1 MSHSLLRGSRCLL
14 FLLRCPTIDELGCFS
29 KSSSLAISSLTL
41 QGGEL
46 YELALVACHPTSSL
60 HLVFG
65 SLQSDCAVWQDNL
78 EDSSPNEFSERGV
91 SATAP
96 HHRVAAMPPPR
107 RKRKAASYEPR
118 RRSPSR
124 LEFRATVDGAWY
136 EARVAVQCGALRV
149 MYEEFLEEQDE
160 WYDPAGLA
168 TSSAWDVVKLRARF
182 RVPSTPLEDTQ
193 CRDLQAG
200 ARLCVSCSLDGGDL
214 KFYDAILDSVYPA
227 AHEIVDGME
236 RCACRFAVQWSDGPR
251 AGSMEEVG
259 IERVCCVQS
268 SPVQDPVLME
278 FLDGVTKLAGDANV
292 ETVSQEIHV
301 APVVKGG
308 VPANALQTRHRDFN
322 GKFGPASRQAV

>member
-1 MSHSLLRGSRCLL
+1 
-14 FLLRCPTIDELGCFS
+14 
-29 KSSSLAISSLTL
+29 
-41 QGGEL
+41 
-46 YELALVACHPTSSL
+46 
-60 HLVFG
+60 
-65 SLQSDCAVWQDNL
+65 
-78 EDSSPNEFSERGV
+78 
-91 SATAP
+91 
-96 HHRVAAMPPPR
+96 MPPPR

-214 KFYDAILDSVYPA
+214 KFYDAILDSVCSFYFIL
-227 AHEIVDGME
+227 AHNTQMQMTTS
-236 RCACRFAVQWSDGPR
+236 F
-251 AGSMEEVG
+251 
-259 IERVCCVQS
+259 
-268 SPVQDPVLME
+268 VL
-278 FLDGVTKLAGDANV
+278 FLVWRLRS
-292 ETVSQEIHV
+292 ETVCFISCLAFEI
-301 APVVKGG
+301 
-308 VPANALQTRHRDFN
+308 
-322 GKFGPASRQAV
+322 